1 MRISSREQAIRLLS
15 DRLRAIFGTD
25 IDSDASQSYALI
37 DEAMKEGWDDPKMAE
52 YDDYEARR
60 R

>member
-1 MRISSREQAIRLLS
+1 LS